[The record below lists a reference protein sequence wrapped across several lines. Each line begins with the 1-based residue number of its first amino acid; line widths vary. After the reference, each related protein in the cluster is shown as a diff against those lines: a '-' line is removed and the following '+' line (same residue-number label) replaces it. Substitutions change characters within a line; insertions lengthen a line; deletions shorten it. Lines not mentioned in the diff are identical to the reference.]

1 MDRSKRTKKIIFWT
15 LGSILIAIV
24 LATSIVGIA
33 FLASL
38 HRTTIS
44 RQVVLADNHKTE
56 LKLNKQY
63 KKNAVDRYKADSLPY
78 QFYLKHNQIDQANKL
93 VNDFETKWLNHFD
106 DFESTYSS
114 KYIDYIT
121 NYLNQELRLEFSSN
135 QEFNK
140 FYKQLLKEEFIK
152 KYQSYQGFSEQELD
166 KILNQTRDELIKQKL
181 RVYELTLIQQNPNK
195 K

>member
-114 KYIDYIT
+114 KYIDYMT